1 MLGKFFRKP
10 KPDQHFELDLPNV
23 DKDKKSE
30 VAHPRPPTEGDPEI
44 VIPPRKEPLLT
55 PENVSLMA
63 VILLLLLGGLG
74 IWSWLRYDNLSTIR
88 QAENQHHEVVLDS
101 LAQVKLDLEKNLEQ
115 LESDFSILRTENDTL
130 ANRLESSTNIIA
142 EKELAIQEIKTQSIR
157 EESALR
163 AQVQRLQTLKDR
175 YETIIDVLAQKN
187 TALSAEN
194 ARLRGEAD
202 SLNTQISELGRQLE
216 AQIRQTLSAK
226 YKATAFR
233 VEMER
238 RNDKLTLRA
247 KRTRELKVSFDLNNV
262 PAMFQGNQQ
271 LYMAITDDK
280 GIPIPIDNP
289 IQATIKTEKGNVAI
303 IAQATRLQNVIEN
316 QHILLSYK
324 LDDRL
329 KKGTYIVSVYSEKG
343 LLGVASFRLI

>member
-10 KPDQHFELDLPNV
+10 EANQHFELDLPNV
-23 DKDKKSE
+23 DKDKKTQ
-30 VAHPRPPTEGDPEI
+30 VAHQHPPTEEDAEI
-44 VIPPRKEPLLT
+44 VVAPRKEPLLT
-55 PENVSLMA
+55 PENIALMA

-74 IWSWLRYDNLSTIR
+74 IWSWMRYDNLSSIR
-88 QAENQHHEVVLDS
+88 QVESQQHEVVLDS
-101 LAQVKLDLEKNLEQ
+101 LAQVKLALENQLDQ
-115 LESDFSILRTENDTL
+115 LESDFSILRSENDTL
-130 ANRLESSTNIIA
+130 ANRLELSTNIIA
-142 EKELAIQEIKTQSIR
+142 AKEVAIQEIKSQNIR
-157 EESALR
+157 EEGALR
-163 AQVQRLQTLKDR
+163 VQVQRLQTLKDR
-175 YETIIDVLAQKN
+175 YETIIDVLSQKN
-187 TALSAEN
+187 TALTAEN

-202 SLNTQISELGRQLE
+202 SLTSQISELGRQLE

-238 RNDKLTLRA
+238 KNDKLTLRA
-247 KRTRELKVSFDLNNV
+247 RRTRELKVSFELNNV
-262 PAMFQGNQQ
+262 PASFQGNQQ
-271 LYMAITDDK
+271 LYMAVTDDK
-280 GIPIPIDNP
+280 GIPIPMDNP
-289 IQATIKTEKGNVAI
+289 IQTTIKTEKGNVAI

-329 KKGTYIVSVYSEKG
+329 KKGTYVVSVYSEKG

>member
-1 MLGKFFRKP
+1 MLGKFFNKP
-10 KPDQHFELDLPNV
+10 KRSEHFELDIPNV
-23 DKDKKSE
+23 DKDKRTE
-30 VAHPRPPTEGDPEI
+30 VAHPHPPMEDDAEI
-44 VIPPRKEPLLT
+44 VVAPRKEPLLT
-55 PENVSLMA
+55 PENISLIA
-63 VILLLLLGGLG
+63 IILLLLLGGLG
-74 IWSWLRYDNLSTIR
+74 IWSWMRYDNLSSIR
-88 QAENQHHEVVLDS
+88 QVETEQHEVVLDS
-101 LAQVKLDLEKNLEQ
+101 LAQVKLALESQLDQ
-115 LESDFSILRTENDTL
+115 LESDFSILRSENDTL
-130 ANRLESSTNIIA
+130 ANRLELSTNIIA
-142 EKELAIQEIKTQSIR
+142 AKEVAIQEIKGQNIR
-157 EESALR
+157 EEGALR

-175 YETIIDVLAQKN
+175 YETIIDVLSQKN
-187 TALSAEN
+187 TALTAEN

-202 SLNTQISELGRQLE
+202 SLTTQISELGRQLE

-226 YKATAFR
+226 YKATSFR

-247 KRTRELKVSFDLNNV
+247 KRTRELKVSFELNNV
-262 PAMFQGNQQ
+262 PASFQGSQQ
-271 LYMAITDDK
+271 IYMAITDDK

-316 QHILLSYK
+316 QRILLSYK